1 MRKKKTHAVNSGVST
16 GQFICPTESAPNET
30 PSTTVSTG
38 GYAEYDLNTGKMR
51 TIRAEELF
59 NDMRDELRDLH
70 NKVDVLWRE
79 SVCIEN
85 GPPKPA
91 KLFTVEQVAQM
102 LYEIF
107 EDECPC
113 NFNGNDE
120 WLPEVCEYCDSYCP
134 NPPEKLD
141 CWKQFVLNFDYKRQ
155 FDNEY
160 FETGGFHEFGPGKVS
175 YNEFEANP

>member
-1 MRKKKTHAVNSGVST
+1 MCNVPKGKCQGKQEAEEVNAHTNECCVCDLST
-16 GQFICPTESAPNET
+16 N
-30 PSTTVSTG
+30 
-38 GYAEYDLNTGKMR
+38 KMR
-51 TIRAEELF
+51 TVSAEELF

-79 SVCIEN
+79 YVRIEE
-85 GPPKPA
+85 PPLKPA
-91 KLFTVEQVAQM
+91 KFLTVDEVAQM

-107 EDECPC
+107 DDDCAC

-155 FDNEY
+155 FDAEN
-160 FETGGFHEFGPGKVS
+160 S
-175 YNEFEANP
+175 